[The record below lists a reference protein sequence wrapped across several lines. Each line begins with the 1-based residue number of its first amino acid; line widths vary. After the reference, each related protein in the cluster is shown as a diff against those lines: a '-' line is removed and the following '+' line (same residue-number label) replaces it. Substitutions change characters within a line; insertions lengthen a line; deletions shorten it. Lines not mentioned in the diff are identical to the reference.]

1 MEQVFEDLFALS
13 GDKSGT
19 GMSITST
26 LLCLEPALKDAIN
39 LMVVT
44 FFFFSNYSL
53 SEKKIK
59 LGWLVI

>member
-19 GMSITST
+19 EMSITPT
-26 LLCLEPALKDAIN
+26 LLCLEPAVKDAIN

-44 FFFFSNYSL
+44 FFFFQIIVFRR
-53 SEKKIK
+53 KK
-59 LGWLVI
+59 LNLAG